1 MDEMALTPPPTRGP
15 FHRIV
20 LSRLSCNLCVSRKFS
35 IRFLVQC
42 SIAERMNA
50 IGVRKWR
57 TNINNLVEGISSY
70 NRDFELEAH
79 FDVIQYKLLTYERAK
94 DATFLLELALWKS
107 KINELMPMNGMG
119 ES

>member
-1 MDEMALTPPPTRGP
+1 
-15 FHRIV
+15 
-20 LSRLSCNLCVSRKFS
+20 
-35 IRFLVQC
+35 
-42 SIAERMNA
+42 MNA

-107 KINELMPMNGMG
+107 KIDESSVGTRSQRRSIVELT
-119 ES
+119 